1 MTRKISPVTVK
12 PGLSNRLRRI
22 GAKLSKK
29 SRRKEKGTEITE
41 NGWVKKN
48 PLQRE
53 GGAHCGMMSQR
64 NLTAIMT
71 TKKLSCLD
79 ISEMIIMEAEEDRVA
94 LYSMTMMMTNPAC
107 MRQDLIERKGEG
119 LKS

>member
-48 PLQRE
+48 PLQR
-53 GGAHCGMMSQR
+53 
-64 NLTAIMT
+64 
-71 TKKLSCLD
+71 
-79 ISEMIIMEAEEDRVA
+79 
-94 LYSMTMMMTNPAC
+94 
-107 MRQDLIERKGEG
+107 
-119 LKS
+119 